1 MKLEITTLN
10 IELRKLMDEDG
21 IGPEELSNKT
31 GVSKATIYSII
42 NEKRPSVQRFVARK
56 IAEGTGRKFKIE
68 GDKIYFFKP
77 DPALPE
83 EKQLSDKEIEMVE
96 MFRNLD
102 EDTQRT
108 IIELIKIR
116 AMKTKTN

>member
-1 MKLEITTLN
+1 MKLDSKNIKAFIEEI
-10 IELRKLMDEDG
+10 IDEES
-21 IGPEELSNKT
+21 ISPEELANRS
-31 GVSKATIYSII
+31 GVTKDTIYRII
-42 NEKRPSVQRFVARK
+42 NLKSPTTQRSIARK